1 MKEAGKTRIQA
12 YLDKNL
18 AELVRERAKAGRR
31 PDSWE
36 FEYLL
41 RKGLEAEEAG

>member
-1 MKEAGKTRIQA
+1 MKEANKVRVQA

-31 PDSWE
+31 PESWE
-36 FEYLL
+36 YEYLI
-41 RKGLEAEEAG
+41 RKGLASEEAV